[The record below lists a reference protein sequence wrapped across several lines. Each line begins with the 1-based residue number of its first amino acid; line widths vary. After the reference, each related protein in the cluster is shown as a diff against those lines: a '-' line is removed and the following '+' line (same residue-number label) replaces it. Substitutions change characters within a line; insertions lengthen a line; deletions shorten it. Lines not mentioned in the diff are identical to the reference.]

1 VLNYYH
7 KNIKREERGGE
18 NFVASHSRTSYSRIP
33 STKEVTI
40 FFEGRQIIAH
50 EGDTVASALIAN
62 GIDVLRESM
71 NLHRPRGL
79 FCAIGNCSSCL
90 MVINGVPTREL
101 VLPCDRRYD
110 CGAST

>member
-1 VLNYYH
+1 M
-7 KNIKREERGGE
+7 
-18 NFVASHSRTSYSRIP
+18 SRRIQEHPILEFP

-90 MVINGVPTREL
+90 MVINGVPNTRACITPVTEGMT
-101 VLPCDRRYD
+101 VERQRDKGMMP
-110 CGAST
+110 